1 MKNTLLL
8 SLLLSVVAPLAQAHA
23 AEPPALGA
31 SEDQAAAPAPG
42 EEAAP
47 SQATTPAEPKVKVT
61 PFMMPHP
68 GVSEEDV
75 VEVMRSI
82 ESGLRKNERL
92 DVKDLD
98 TRLAGFAQE
107 VPVDAVDAA
116 RQKLADGQQALHDLR
131 IPEAVQKL
139 QEAIDQL
146 VAVLQYVKKQELADA
161 MAALAVA
168 QYEGGD
174 KQSGNDEF
182 VELLTWRPD
191 YVYDPTRFPPRY
203 GSRFDDAARRVLVA
217 KRQPITVHTDP
228 EGAQAYVDG
237 KYVGVTPCTTGPLP
251 VGRHFVTLKKEGHK
265 KAAAAVVARADAPA
279 QVEVALTRMDKYL
292 LVEQARDA
300 LAPKLGDEELGADAD
315 TLKTVLFLDQ
325 AVFVKAA
332 PTSDGQLGLDAWLYD
347 LRTRR
352 RLSHVHQVLPKAASA
367 QTVDEKLA
375 ALPQQLY
382 LGVSYEGVLVAPKDA
397 PLKGNEVPVY
407 KKWWLWTAVAAG
419 VVVAGGAVGAG
430 LAIDATRDPGC
441 PGGAHCISFQP

>member
-8 SLLLSVVAPLAQAHA
+8 PLLLSVALPVAIARAD
-23 AEPPALGA
+23 EPPTSTAPAG
-31 SEDQAAAPAPG
+31 SEDQAVAETAP
-42 EEAAP
+42 
-47 SQATTPAEPKVKVT
+47 TPAEPKVKVT

-68 GVSEEDV
+68 GVSETDV
-75 VEVMRSI
+75 VEVMRSV
-82 ESGLRKNERL
+82 EVGLRKNDKL

-107 VPVDAVDAA
+107 TPEDAVEAA
-116 RQKLADGQQALHDLR
+116 RQKLADGMQALHDLR
-131 IPEAVQKL
+131 IPEAVQRL
-139 QEAIDQL
+139 QEAIDQF
-146 VAVLQYVKKQELADA
+146 VTVLQYVKKQELADA

-168 QYEGGD
+168 QFEGGD

-203 GSRFDDAARRVLVA
+203 GSRFDDAARKVTVA
-217 KRQPITVHTDP
+217 KRQTVVVHTDP
-228 EGAQAYVDG
+228 EGALAYVDG
-237 KYVGVTPCTTGPLP
+237 KYAGVTPCTTEPLP

-265 KAAAAVVARADAPA
+265 KAAAAVVVRAEAPA
-279 QVEVALTRMDKYL
+279 KVEVALTRMDKFL

-300 LAPKLGDEELGADAD
+300 LMPKLGDEELGADAD
-315 TLKTVLFLDQ
+315 TLRTVLFLDQ
-325 AVFVKAA
+325 AVFVKAVPA
-332 PTSDGQLGLDAWLYD
+332 SDGQLGLDAWLYD
-347 LRTRR
+347 LRTKR
-352 RLSHVHQVLPKAASA
+352 RLSHVHQALPQSASA

-397 PLKGNEVPVY
+397 PLPGHEQVPVY

-430 LAIDATRDPGC
+430 LAIDATRNPGC
-441 PGGAHCISFQP
+441 PSGTHCISFQP